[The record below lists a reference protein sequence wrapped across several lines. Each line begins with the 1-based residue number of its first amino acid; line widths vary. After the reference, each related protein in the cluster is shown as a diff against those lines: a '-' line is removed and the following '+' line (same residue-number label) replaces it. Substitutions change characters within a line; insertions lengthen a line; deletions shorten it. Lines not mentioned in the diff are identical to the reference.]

1 MGEIMTM
8 QRRKPGSGLERKLS
22 RWGWYFVIPAILFFS
37 IFSFYPILN
46 AFFLSFHR
54 KNMISLIP
62 PVFIG
67 FSNYLSVLSSS
78 GFWNSARATL
88 TFTLGTFIPLVI
100 VSLIL
105 ASFITA
111 QKHIARIWQLI
122 FYSPAVLSSAVA
134 ALIWMIIFQPTGL
147 ANQFVNALLL
157 RSGVDMR
164 WLSNGSM
171 IQFSTMI
178 VYFWKY
184 IGYFTIL
191 FITGLTKIPH
201 GIYEGATIDG
211 ASPFQTFFRITLPLL
226 KPTSVMVSI
235 MAMLQCLKTFSTQY
249 LFVQSGAPRGPIDV
263 ITLNIYTTAM
273 KEFNVGRASVMSILL
288 FITMLIL
295 TIVQLRTSHSD
306 DVTY

>member
-1 MGEIMTM
+1 MAVKTG
-8 QRRKPGSGLERKLS
+8 KSGLERKLA
-22 RWGWYFVIPAILFFS
+22 RWGWYFVIPAIVFFS
-37 IFSFYPILN
+37 VFSFYPILN
-46 AFFLSFHR
+46 AFYLSFHR

-62 PVFIG
+62 PIFVG
-67 FSNYLSVLSSS
+67 FTNYITVLQSP
-78 GFWNSARATL
+78 GFWNSVRATV
-88 TFTLGTFIPLVI
+88 TFTLGTFIPLVAA
-100 VSLIL
+100 SLVL
-105 ASFITA
+105 AVFITG
-111 QKHIARIWQLI
+111 QKRMARIWQLV

-147 ANQFVNALLL
+147 ANQIMNTMLL

-171 IQFSTMI
+171 IQFSTML

-211 ASPFQTFFRITLPLL
+211 ASPLQTFFRITLPLL
-226 KPTSVMVSI
+226 KPTTVLVSI

-249 LFVQSGAPRGPIDV
+249 LFVQSGAPRAPIDV

-273 KEFNVGRASVMSILL
+273 REYNVGRASVMSILL
-288 FITMLIL
+288 FAAMLAL
-295 TIVQLRTSHSD
+295 TVVQLRTSRSD
-306 DVTY
+306 DITY